1 MKRILFLVATL
12 LVTGICI
19 AQNVS
24 IGPFIGSSH
33 SWITKIAYV
42 KFKPG
47 LSLGGT
53 IVYSFNPAW
62 GFGADLKVS
71 FFEGVNAG
79 FTNST
84 INATYLRVP
93 LKIFHFFGHYGDKVR
108 PKIYAGPS
116 FGFLLGG
123 KSTSSRMAE
132 SDVKDMLE
140 PFDFGITAGAGL
152 NYQVEPGIWLN
163 IDLGYYNGFTDA
175 TKNTGS
181 NDVFNSNRNL
191 ALNAGITFPLGTIRH

>member
-1 MKRILFLVATL
+1 MKKALFTLATL
-12 LVTGICI
+12 FITIICF

-24 IGPFIGSSH
+24 FGPFISSSH
-33 SWITKIAYV
+33 SWITKIAMV
-42 KFKPG
+42 KYKPG
-47 LSLGGT
+47 FSLGGT
-53 IVYSFNPAW
+53 MVYSFNPAW
-62 GFGADLKVS
+62 GMGANLRVS
-71 FFEGVNAG
+71 FNEGVNAG

-93 LKIFHFFGHYGDKVR
+93 LKIFHFFGHYGDKLR

-123 KSTSSRMAE
+123 KSTSYQSE

-140 PFDFGITAGAGL
+140 FFDFGITAGAGL

-163 IDLGYYNGFTDA
+163 IDLGYFNGLVDV

-181 NDVFNSNRNL
+181 NNAFNSNRNL
-191 ALNAGITFPLGTIRH
+191 ALNAGITFPLGTIRR